1 MEVTQT
7 YKNNPNIMIGVK
19 AMHKSNI
26 FQLSRQNVISSV
38 KYIYKRNNSNKIHTI
53 TYFIIKSSIV
63 QSKFISSFHQHFP
76 EADGE
81 THIIQTLRSNCYI
94 LDAKVESH
102 YAIYLHSQK
111 KDVPQIQKSAN
122 RTQWSLLRLLRCSL
136 SSTKVQYLLNNM
148 TKASIYLLYEC
159 YFYE

>member
-1 MEVTQT
+1 
-7 YKNNPNIMIGVK
+7 MIGVK

-53 TYFIIKSSIV
+53 TYIIIKSSIV
-63 QSKFISSFHQHFP
+63 QSKFIVYCSSFHQHLP

-111 KDVPQIQKSAN
+111 KDALHMQKSAN
-122 RTQWSLLRLLRCSL
+122 RTQWSLLRLPNAAYFLQKYNIFS
-136 SSTKVQYLLNNM
+136 NNM
-148 TKASIYLLYEC
+148 TKTSIYLL
-159 YFYE
+159 

>member
-1 MEVTQT
+1 
-7 YKNNPNIMIGVK
+7 MIGVK

-53 TYFIIKSSIV
+53 TYIIIKSSIV
-63 QSKFISSFHQHFP
+63 QSKFIVYCSSFHQHLP

-111 KDVPQIQKSAN
+111 KDIPQMQRK
-122 RTQWSLLRLLRCSL
+122 C
-136 SSTKVQYLLNNM
+136 KLNAM
-148 TKASIYLLYEC
+148 ELAPITEMQPF
-159 YFYE
+159 FYKNTIFF

>member
-1 MEVTQT
+1 
-7 YKNNPNIMIGVK
+7 MIGVK

-26 FQLSRQNVISSV
+26 FQLSWQNVISSV

-53 TYFIIKSSIV
+53 TYIIIKSSIV

-122 RTQWSLLRLLRCSL
+122 RMQWSLLRLLRCSL

>member
-1 MEVTQT
+1 
-7 YKNNPNIMIGVK
+7 MIGVK

-26 FQLSRQNVISSV
+26 FQLSWQNVISSV

-53 TYFIIKSSIV
+53 TYIIIKSSIV

-111 KDVPQIQKSAN
+111 KDALHMQKKCKPNAMELAPIAEM
-122 RTQWSLLRLLRCSL
+122 QPFFYK
-136 SSTKVQYLLNNM
+136 STI
-148 TKASIYLLYEC
+148 SFE
-159 YFYE
+159 